1 MNASSEP
8 EAEIDKLYK
17 AWGDAFHRQDLQDI
31 LDLLTSDY
39 VLWPAG
45 SSPMTRDSLE
55 PRLVATLSAYE
66 VTPSF
71 EREER
76 LVTGDLAIER
86 GWDIQRIRPRAGGE
100 MKTHRQRVFLILR
113 RGSDGKWR
121 FARGMSQPGP
131 TAYLIDEANPAL
143 CCKVSAH
150 VHATPQSAGWLISFS
165 LGVCTVLFHSHA

>member
-1 MNASSEP
+1 MNISSESDS
-8 EAEIDKLYK
+8 EIDKLYE
-17 AWGDAFHRQDLQDI
+17 AWSNAFRRQDLQAI

-45 SSPMTRDSLE
+45 APPLTRNSFK
-55 PRLVATLSAYE
+55 PRLVAALSRYE

-76 LVTGDLAIER
+76 LVAGNLAFER
-86 GWDIQRIRPRAGGE
+86 GWDVQQVRPRAGGE
-100 MKTHRQRVFLILR
+100 MKTQRQRVFLILR

-131 TAYLIDEANPAL
+131 
-143 CCKVSAH
+143 
-150 VHATPQSAGWLISFS
+150 AT
-165 LGVCTVLFHSHA
+165 

>member
-1 MNASSEP
+1 MSIASESDS
-8 EAEIDKLYK
+8 EIDKLYE
-17 AWGDAFHRQDLQDI
+17 AWADAFHRQDLRAI

-45 SSPMTRDSLE
+45 AQPMTRDSVE
-55 PRLVATLSAYE
+55 SRLVATLSAYE

-76 LVTGDLAIER
+76 LVTGDLAFER
-86 GWDIQRIRPRAGGE
+86 GWDIQQIRLRAGGE

-131 TAYLIDEANPAL
+131 AA
-143 CCKVSAH
+143 
-150 VHATPQSAGWLISFS
+150 
-165 LGVCTVLFHSHA
+165 

>member
-1 MNASSEP
+1 MNISSESDS
-8 EAEIDKLYK
+8 EIDKLYE
-17 AWGDAFHRQDLQDI
+17 AWADAFHRQDLRAI

-45 SSPMTRDSLE
+45 AQPMTRDSVE
-55 PRLVATLSAYE
+55 SRLVATLSAYE

-76 LVTGDLAIER
+76 LVTGDLAFER
-86 GWDIQRIRPRAGGE
+86 GWDIQQIRLRAGGE

-121 FARGMSQPGP
+121 FARGMSQTGP
-131 TAYLIDEANPAL
+131 T
-143 CCKVSAH
+143 V
-150 VHATPQSAGWLISFS
+150 
-165 LGVCTVLFHSHA
+165 

>member
-1 MNASSEP
+1 MKTSSESDL
-8 EAEIDKLYK
+8 EIDKLYE
-17 AWGDAFHRQDLQDI
+17 AWGDAFHRQDLQAI

-45 SSPMTRDSLE
+45 APPMTRESLE
-55 PRLVATLSAYE
+55 PRLVATLGAYE
-66 VTPSF
+66 VAPSF

-76 LVTGDLAIER
+76 IVTGDLAFER
-86 GWDIQRIRPRAGGE
+86 GWDVQQIRPRAGGE

-131 TAYLIDEANPAL
+131 AA
-143 CCKVSAH
+143 
-150 VHATPQSAGWLISFS
+150 
-165 LGVCTVLFHSHA
+165 

>member
-1 MNASSEP
+1 MNISSESDS
-8 EAEIDKLYK
+8 EIDKLYE
-17 AWGDAFHRQDLQDI
+17 AWADAFHHQDLRAI

-45 SSPMTRDSLE
+45 AQPMTRDSVE
-55 PRLVATLSAYE
+55 SRLVATLSAYE

-76 LVTGDLAIER
+76 LVTGDLAFER
-86 GWDIQRIRPRAGGE
+86 GWDIQQIRPRAGGE

-121 FARGMSQPGP
+121 FARGMSQTGP
-131 TAYLIDEANPAL
+131 T
-143 CCKVSAH
+143 V
-150 VHATPQSAGWLISFS
+150 
-165 LGVCTVLFHSHA
+165 